1 MIQIKRHLAFL
12 LGPFILMLALTAPA
26 TARTTLQL
34 EDGGTISFAEG
45 AIDMATGSGELFN
58 VELSENGAVIMTAE
72 YLFIEASGAFGEV
85 DWFVHDMV
93 VRQAEFA
100 EESIFIGEMELRDI
114 AVGLLTSDVV
124 AEMQDYVTAD
134 SSVVLRNVGMTT
146 DEALVSVDMIRTMPF
161 EFAELSPGQIIPT
174 NAGIDIN
181 RMTVMPLD
189 GPSTP
194 DPFLDELERRGITE
208 FEIDFELLTTA
219 RIGGDVLGVTYLTRS
234 GVKGLSAVDFGVAF
248 TIDRD
253 VYARLLPMLVDPD
266 DNAAAL
272 LAVAGA
278 VSFNGARIVIDDSG
292 MIEMLFAAA
301 ASEQGVS
308 DGEARTM
315 ARMMLAGGLQE
326 TFPENVSRLLPPIEA
341 MLQQGGTLTIT
352 AQPSSPVPLSS
363 AVGFAMFPDL
373 AIDQLG
379 VTITHQ
385 P

>member
-12 LGPFILMLALTAPA
+12 LGPFIFMLALTAPA